1 MPPVVCVVGRDGSGK
16 TRIIEGIAREMK
28 ARGHRV
34 ATVARSL
41 NGPVL
46 ECLTRD
52 AERYAAAGS
61 DVIVVASP
69 DAVTCVR
76 RVDEEVSLDELVW
89 MVGEEY
95 DLVLVEGF
103 RESGFPKIE
112 VHRAAVGGG
121 LICRKDELLALA
133 SDTPVDIDAPRFGL
147 DDAAGLAD
155 LIEARVLPT
164 VLEEDASVYVDG
176 VRLPIALFV
185 RKMVA
190 NTIIGMLRNLKGV
203 NRPRSLRV
211 EVRLRRE
218 PHHPKSDPPGPP

>member
-16 TRIIEGIAREMK
+16 THIIEGIARELK

-34 ATVARSL
+34 ATVARSAE
-41 NGPVL
+41 GPAL
-46 ECLTRD
+46 ECVTRD
-52 AERYAAAGS
+52 AERYASAGS
-61 DVIVVASP
+61 DMIVVGSP

-76 RVDEEVSLDELVW
+76 LVDEEVSLDELIW
-89 MVGEEY
+89 TVGEEY
-95 DLVLVEGF
+95 DLVLAEGF

-133 SDTPVDIDAPRFGL
+133 SDTPFDIDVPRFGL
-147 DDAAGLAD
+147 EDAAGLAG
-155 LIEARVLPT
+155 LLEEKVLPT
-164 VLEEDASVYVDG
+164 ILEEDASVYVDG
-176 VRLPIALFV
+176 IHLPIALFV

-190 NTIIGMLRNLKGV
+190 NTVIGMLRNLKGV

-211 EVRLRRE
+211 IVRLRRE
-218 PHHPKSDPPGPP
+218 GRG

>member
-1 MPPVVCVVGRDGSGK
+1 MPPVVCVLGRDGSGK
-16 TRIIEGIAREMK
+16 TRVIEGIARELK
-28 ARGHRV
+28 ARGHRL
-34 ATVARSL
+34 ATVARSAE
-41 NGPVL
+41 GPAL
-46 ECLTRD
+46 ECVTKD
-52 AERYAAAGS
+52 AERYASAGS
-61 DVIVVASP
+61 DMIVVSSP

-76 RVDEEVSLDELVW
+76 LVDEEVSLDELLW

-95 DLVLVEGF
+95 DLVLAEGF

-133 SDTPVDIDAPRFGL
+133 SDTPFDIDVPRFGL
-147 DDAAGLAD
+147 EDAAGLAD
-155 LIEARVLPT
+155 LIEEKVLPT

-176 VRLPIALFV
+176 IHLPIALFV

-190 NTIIGMLRNLKGV
+190 NTVIGMLRNLKGV

-211 EVRLRRE
+211 IVRLRRE
-218 PHHPKSDPPGPP
+218 GRG

>member
-1 MPPVVCVVGRDGSGK
+1 MPPVVCVLGRDGSGK
-16 TRIIEGIAREMK
+16 TRIIESTTRELK
-28 ARGHRV
+28 SRGHRV
-34 ATVARSL
+34 ATVARSAD
-41 NGPVL
+41 GPALDCV
-46 ECLTRD
+46 TKD
-52 AERYAAAGS
+52 AERYASAGS
-61 DVIVVASP
+61 DMIVVGSP

-76 RVDEEVSLDELVW
+76 LVDEEVSLDELIW
-89 MVGEEY
+89 TVGEEY
-95 DLVLVEGF
+95 DLVLAEGF

-133 SDTPVDIDAPRFGL
+133 SDTPFDIDVPRFGL

-155 LIEARVLPT
+155 LIEAKVLPT

-176 VRLPIALFV
+176 IHLPIALFV

-190 NTIIGMLRNLKGV
+190 NTVIGMLRNLKGV

-211 EVRLRRE
+211 IVRLHRE
-218 PHHPKSDPPGPP
+218 GRG

>member
-16 TRIIEGIAREMK
+16 TRIVEGIAREMK

-34 ATVARSL
+34 ATVARSSD
-41 NGPVL
+41 GPAL
-46 ECLTRD
+46 ESVTKD

-61 DVIVVASP
+61 DMIVVASP

-76 RVDEEVSLDELVW
+76 RVDEEVSLDELIW
-89 MVGEEY
+89 MVGEEH

-121 LICRKDELLALA
+121 LICRKGELLALV
-133 SDTPVDIDAPRFGL
+133 SDAPFDVDAPQFGL
-147 DDAAGLAD
+147 EDAAGLAD
-155 LIEARVLPT
+155 LIEAKVLPT
-164 VLEEDASVYVDG
+164 ILEEDASVYVDG
-176 VRLPIALFV
+176 IHLPIALFV

-190 NTIIGMLRNLKGV
+190 NTVIGLLRNLKGV
-203 NRPRSLRV
+203 NQPRSLRV
-211 EVRLRRE
+211 EVRLRRKGE
-218 PHHPKSDPPGPP
+218 G

>member
-1 MPPVVCVVGRDGSGK
+1 MPPVVCVLGRDGSGK
-16 TRIIEGIAREMK
+16 TRVIEGIARELK
-28 ARGHRV
+28 ARGHRL
-34 ATVARSL
+34 ATVARSAE
-41 NGPVL
+41 GPAL
-46 ECLTRD
+46 ECVTKD
-52 AERYAAAGS
+52 AERYASAGS
-61 DVIVVASP
+61 DMIVVGSP

-76 RVDEEVSLDELVW
+76 LVDEEVSLDELLW

-95 DLVLVEGF
+95 DLVLAEGF

-133 SDTPVDIDAPRFGL
+133 SDTPFDIDVPRFEL
-147 DDAAGLAD
+147 EDAAGLAD
-155 LIEARVLPT
+155 LIEEKVLPT

-176 VRLPIALFV
+176 IHLPIALFV

-190 NTIIGMLRNLKGV
+190 NTVIGMLRNLKGV

-211 EVRLRRE
+211 IVRLRRE
-218 PHHPKSDPPGPP
+218 GRG

>member
-34 ATVARSL
+34 ATVARSDE
-41 NGPVL
+41 GPAPGSV
-46 ECLTRD
+46 TKD
-52 AERYAAAGS
+52 VERYASGGS
-61 DVIVVASP
+61 DAIVVASP

-76 RVDEEVSLDELVW
+76 RVEEEASLDELIW
-89 MVGEEY
+89 TVGEEY
-95 DLVLVEGF
+95 DLILAEGF

-133 SDTPVDIDAPRFGL
+133 SDAPFDGDAPRFGL

-155 LIEARVLPT
+155 LIEAKVLPT

-176 VRLPIALFV
+176 IHLPIALFV

-190 NTIIGMLRNLKGV
+190 NTVSGMLRNLKGV
-203 NRPRSLRV
+203 KQPRSLRV

-218 PHHPKSDPPGPP
+218 GDG